1 MEQFIQSL
9 FSHYTS
15 SFFITAVL
23 WMLGFGLMMNIF
35 VVLGVTKLSMRSA
48 VLMTYKSHLFNV
60 LIAAVG
66 GRLITFVISFLF
78 SLFSSSF
85 AGYLGSDQAT
95 FVGMMLCLYLLGS
108 YFFCM
113 SFAAVACSVLERWLL
128 VAHFVTGTI
137 GYFVMKALGLFA

>member
-15 SFFITAVL
+15 SFFITAVV

-48 VLMTYKSHLFNV
+48 LFMTYRSHAVNV
-60 LIAAVG
+60 GIAAVA
-66 GRLITFVISFLF
+66 GRLITAVISLVF

-85 AGYLGSDQAT
+85 SGYLGSEPAT
-95 FVGMMLCLYLLGS
+95 FVGMMLVLYLLTS
-108 YFFCM
+108 YFFCT
-113 SFAAVACSVLERWLL
+113 SFAAVACAVLERWLL
-128 VAHFVTGTI
+128 VAHVVVGAI